1 MSRIAV
7 KVTEN
12 SYWAV
17 VFPAKPVFFPFS
29 IVKMRD
35 LDRIDLKM
43 LDILQREGRIS
54 VTELAER
61 VNLSATPCSDRLKRM
76 EREGVI
82 TGYHARVNPAALG
95 KNLLVFLEI
104 KLSAKSGDVFDKVKK
119 ELMYVPEVMECH
131 LVSGDFDYLVKARL
145 TEMNEYRRLLG
156 EILKRLPASAESRS
170 YVVME
175 EIKETL
181 FLPVDR

>member
-1 MSRIAV
+1 
-7 KVTEN
+7 
-12 SYWAV
+12 
-17 VFPAKPVFFPFS
+17 
-29 IVKMRD
+29 
-35 LDRIDLKM
+35 
-43 LDILQREGRIS
+43 
-54 VTELAER
+54 
-61 VNLSATPCSDRLKRM
+61 
-76 EREGVI
+76 
-82 TGYHARVNPAALG
+82 LG

-119 ELMYVPEVMECH
+119 ELLYVPEVMECH

-181 FLPVDR
+181 YLPVDR

>member
-1 MSRIAV
+1 
-7 KVTEN
+7 
-12 SYWAV
+12 
-17 VFPAKPVFFPFS
+17 
-29 IVKMRD
+29 MRE
-35 LDRIDLKM
+35 LDRIDLKI
-43 LDILQREGRIS
+43 LDILQRDGRVSI
-54 VTELAER
+54 TDLAER
-61 VNLSATPCSDRLKRM
+61 ISLSATPCSERVKRL

-95 KNLLVFLEI
+95 RNLLVFLEI
-104 KLSAKSGDVFDKVKK
+104 KLSAKSGDMFDKVKQ
-119 ELMYVPEVMECH
+119 ELLYVPEVMECH

-181 FLPVDR
+181 FLPTNGH

>member
-1 MSRIAV
+1 LLCQCF
-7 KVTEN
+7 
-12 SYWAV
+12 
-17 VFPAKPVFFPFS
+17 FPAASCFS
-29 IVKMRD
+29 IAKSEMRE
-35 LDRIDLKM
+35 LDRIDLKI

-54 VTELAER
+54 VTELADR
-61 VNLSATPCSDRLKRM
+61 ISLSATPCSDRVKRM

-119 ELMYVPEVMECH
+119 ELLYVPEVMECH

-181 FLPVDR
+181 YLPVDR

>member
-1 MSRIAV
+1 LLCQCF
-7 KVTEN
+7 
-12 SYWAV
+12 
-17 VFPAKPVFFPFS
+17 FPATSCFS
-29 IVKMRD
+29 IAKSEMRE
-35 LDRIDLKM
+35 LDRIDLKI

-54 VTELAER
+54 VTELADR
-61 VNLSATPCSDRLKRM
+61 ISLSATPCSDRVKRM

-119 ELMYVPEVMECH
+119 ELLYVPEVMECH

-181 FLPVDR
+181 YLPVDR

>member
-1 MSRIAV
+1 
-7 KVTEN
+7 
-12 SYWAV
+12 
-17 VFPAKPVFFPFS
+17 
-29 IVKMRD
+29 MRE
-35 LDRIDLKM
+35 LDRIDLKI
-43 LDILQREGRIS
+43 LEILQREGRIS
-54 VTELAER
+54 VTDLAER
-61 VNLSATPCSDRLKRM
+61 VSLSATPCSDRVKRM

-104 KLSAKSGDVFDKVKK
+104 TLSAKSGDVFDKVKK
-119 ELMYVPEVMECH
+119 ELLYVPEVMECH

-181 FLPVDR
+181 YLPVDR

>member
-1 MSRIAV
+1 
-7 KVTEN
+7 
-12 SYWAV
+12 
-17 VFPAKPVFFPFS
+17 
-29 IVKMRD
+29 MRN
-35 LDRIDLKM
+35 LDRIDLKI
-43 LDILQREGRIS
+43 LDILQREGRIA

-61 VNLSATPCSDRLKRM
+61 ISLSATPCSDRIKRM

-82 TGYHARVNPAALG
+82 LGYQARVNPAALG

-104 KLSAKSGDVFDKVKK
+104 KLSAKSGDMFDKVKQ
-119 ELMYVPEVMECH
+119 ELLYVPEVMECH

-156 EILKRLPASAESRS
+156 VILKRLPASAESRS

-181 FLPVDR
+181 YLPVDR

>member
-1 MSRIAV
+1 
-7 KVTEN
+7 
-12 SYWAV
+12 
-17 VFPAKPVFFPFS
+17 
-29 IVKMRD
+29 MRD
-35 LDRIDLKM
+35 LDRIDLKI

-54 VTELAER
+54 VTELADR
-61 VNLSATPCSDRLKRM
+61 ISLSATPCSDRIKRM

-119 ELMYVPEVMECH
+119 ELLYVPEVMECH

-181 FLPVDR
+181 YLPVDR

>member
-1 MSRIAV
+1 
-7 KVTEN
+7 
-12 SYWAV
+12 
-17 VFPAKPVFFPFS
+17 
-29 IVKMRD
+29 MRD
-35 LDRIDLKM
+35 LDRIDLKI
-43 LDILQREGRIS
+43 LAILQREGRIS

-61 VNLSATPCSDRLKRM
+61 VSLSATPCSDRVKRM

-119 ELMYVPEVMECH
+119 ELLYVPEVMECH

-156 EILKRLPASAESRS
+156 EILKRLPASAESHS
-170 YVVME
+170 YIVME

>member
-1 MSRIAV
+1 
-7 KVTEN
+7 
-12 SYWAV
+12 
-17 VFPAKPVFFPFS
+17 
-29 IVKMRD
+29 MRD
-35 LDRIDLKM
+35 LDRIDLKI
-43 LDILQREGRIS
+43 LDILQREGRMS

-61 VNLSATPCSDRLKRM
+61 VSLSATPCSDRVKRM

-119 ELMYVPEVMECH
+119 ELLYVPEVMECH

-181 FLPVDR
+181 YLPVDR

>member
-1 MSRIAV
+1 
-7 KVTEN
+7 
-12 SYWAV
+12 
-17 VFPAKPVFFPFS
+17 
-29 IVKMRD
+29 MRE
-35 LDRIDLKM
+35 LDRIDLKI
-43 LDILQREGRIS
+43 LDILQRDGRIS
-54 VTELAER
+54 ITDLAER
-61 VNLSATPCSDRLKRM
+61 ISLSATPCSERVKRL

-82 TGYHARVNPAALG
+82 AGYHARVNPAALG
-95 KNLLVFLEI
+95 RNLLVFLEI
-104 KLSAKSGDVFDKVKK
+104 KLSAKSGDVFDKVKQ
-119 ELMYVPEVMECH
+119 ELLYVPEVMECH

-181 FLPVDR
+181 ILPTNSH